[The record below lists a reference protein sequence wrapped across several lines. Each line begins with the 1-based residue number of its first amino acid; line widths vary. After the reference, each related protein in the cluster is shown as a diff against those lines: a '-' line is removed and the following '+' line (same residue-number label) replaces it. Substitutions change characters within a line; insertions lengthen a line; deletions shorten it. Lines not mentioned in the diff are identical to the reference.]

1 MYRVEFSKLAKE
13 KFDKLDESTQKR
25 IIKKLR
31 EIRGSDDPYRFF
43 EPLKGVSARK
53 ARVGDYRII
62 ADVNRKNSVIYVL
75 TLGHRKDIYKN
86 YPNPASGFSL
96 GKS

>member
-13 KFDKLDESTQKR
+13 KFDKLDESIQKR
-25 IIKKLR
+25 IVKKLR
-31 EIRGSDDPYRFF
+31 EIKSSDDPYRFF

-62 ADVNRKNSVIYVL
+62 ADVNRKNNIIYVL
-75 TLGHRKDIYKN
+75 TLGHRRDIYRELPK
-86 YPNPASGFSL
+86 SGV
-96 GKS
+96 